1 MYQLL
6 PDTPMGAA
14 MCVKRLSDN
23 AFIPF
28 APDNTDYQKF
38 KVNVEAGAELQD
50 AEGNI
55 MSQEA
60 AIEFVRGLP

>member
-14 MCVKRLSDN
+14 QCIKRIADN

-28 APDNTDYQKF
+28 DPANRDYAEYLEWVAAGNEPLPADEAPS
-38 KVNVEAGAELQD
+38 A
-50 AEGNI
+50 
-55 MSQEA
+55 
-60 AIEFVRGLP
+60 